1 MPIYE
6 YLCKKCGEFETTQR
20 ITDKP
25 LTKCPTCRGKVS
37 KLISSTS
44 FQLKGSGWYITDYGR
59 SGSTAA
65 ADSSEAKADAGA
77 SKSDDKGSD
86 TKATGKATESK
97 SSDGKPGEGKSSSG
111 KSSSSKSSGKS
122 TKASS
127 SSAAA
132 A

>member
-59 SGSTAA
+59 SGSTPA
-65 ADSSEAKADAGA
+65 ADSAETKTETGTGKSEEKT
-77 SKSDDKGSD
+77 SD
-86 TKATGKATESK
+86 TKASSKSADSKAAESK
-97 SSDGKPGEGKSSSG
+97 SSGSKSST
-111 KSSSSKSSGKS
+111 SKSSGKS

>member
-59 SGSTAA
+59 SGSAAA
-65 ADSSEAKADAGA
+65 ADSSESKAETGA
-77 SKSDDKGSD
+77 TKSEDKPAD
-86 TKATGKATESK
+86 TKASGKSTETKPAESK
-97 SSDGKPGEGKSSSG
+97 SSGGKSSSA
-111 KSSSSKSSGKS
+111 KTSGKS